1 MSEGKITQT
10 KNQRILLAG
19 ILAAGLLAA
28 VFAAGQLVVPQS
40 ATAQDNGN
48 QTDTQPP
55 VTSADDIDCATDPS
69 QVHCVEEAELISAP
83 AEWDLGRATLTTSG
97 SATTKTQPDK
107 FTVTVGVETDGE
119 TAQEAVSLNANMTAS
134 VIAALQELGIAEE
147 QMSTSSYSVYPVYG
161 NSSDQVCIEIY
172 PPPPGCQNTEITGYK
187 ASNSISVTLDTDV
200 EVDAGQ
206 VIDTAIEAGANNVS
220 GVYFFLS
227 QERQGEVRDSLTADA
242 IADARQRADA
252 AAEALGTQ
260 VSGIHSVSLNDVHF
274 PVLYSSAEALDTQI
288 LPGEQEV
295 TSTVSITYFI
305 GGDVAGGDTTDEGE
319 DGSLEAVAM
328 AREFILSK
336 LPGLGIEIDDEL
348 DLHTDMVAQIS
359 ESEYHLE
366 FSVFDTEEQS
376 HDGHIEIV
384 DGEVTV
390 AILDGESIL

>member
-1 MSEGKITQT
+1 MSDGKTTQT
-10 KNQRILLAG
+10 KNQRVLLAG

-28 VFAAGQLVVPQS
+28 VFATGQLMAPQS

-48 QTDTQPP
+48 QTSTQPP
-55 VTSADDIDCATDPS
+55 VTSADDVDCATDPS
-69 QVHCVEEAELISAP
+69 LVHCAEDAELISAP
-83 AEWDLGRATLTTSG
+83 IDDSDKATLTTSG
-97 SATTKTQPDK
+97 SATTKTQPDR
-107 FTVTVGVETDGE
+107 FTVTVGVETSGE
-119 TAQEAVSLNANMTAS
+119 TAREAASQNANMTAT

-161 NSSDQVCIEIY
+161 NSSDRVCIEIY
-172 PPPPGCQNTEITGYK
+172 PPPPECQQTEITGYK
-187 ASNSISVTLDTDV
+187 ASSSISVTLDADG

-227 QERQGEVRDSLTADA
+227 SEKQQDVRDGLIADA

-252 AAEALGTQ
+252 AADALGMQ
-260 VSGIHSVSLNDVHF
+260 VSGIHSVTLNDVHF
-274 PVLYSSAEALDTQI
+274 PIFYSTPEALKADTQI

-305 GGDVAGGDTTDEGE
+305 SGGVADEGE
-319 DGSLEAVAM
+319 DGSMAAVAV

-336 LPGLGIEIDDEL
+336 LSGLGIEIDDEL

-359 ESEYHLE
+359 ENEYHLE
-366 FSVFDTEEQS
+366 FGVMDTEGQS

-390 AILDGESIL
+390 AILDGESML